1 MTNADKIRNA
11 TDEELV
17 RYLVFCP
24 VTSDEEDCIH
34 SNDDGNCVDCVRE
47 WLQSEAKEGD

>member
-17 RYLVFCP
+17 RYLVDCP
-24 VTSDEEDCIH
+24 VTTSDEECIH
-34 SNDDGNCVDCVRE
+34 SNDDGNCVQCIMK
-47 WLQSEAKEGD
+47 WLQSEVKE